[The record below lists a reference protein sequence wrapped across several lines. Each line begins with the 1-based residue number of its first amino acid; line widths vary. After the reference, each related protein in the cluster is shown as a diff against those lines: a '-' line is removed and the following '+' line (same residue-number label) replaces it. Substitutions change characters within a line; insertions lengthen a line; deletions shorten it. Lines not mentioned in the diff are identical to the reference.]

1 MFRKDLTR
9 VREISYHFNSR
20 GFGIR
25 GFGIRGFGIR
35 GFGKGKSFCMR
46 KFIMSVVVALVV
58 LFGTSFYVYK
68 TNDVIETY
76 ENKENKEVNNN
87 MLSMMLETSVGSGN
101 YQATTRSDWPKEN
114 EGYGFNKNLSKC
126 ERGGS
131 VIFDVDNRNV
141 VLKHNG
147 SDKCYV
153 YFDKVELKCVKNIT
167 LSKPYDG
174 TPISFTNYPVE
185 NLFQY
190 TISDNSPVYKIQVED
205 GTVYEPIIYKEGANQ
220 TISTIGS
227 QKEVGKSSAGSVI
240 LTFENGLSCTIGLE
254 LTVTTPKPIIPSG
267 PDMP

>member
-25 GFGIRGFGIR
+25 GFGIRGFG
-35 GFGKGKSFCMR
+35 KGKSFCMR
-46 KFIMSVVVALVV
+46 KFIVSVFVALLV
-58 LFGTSFYVYK
+58 LFGATFYVYK

-131 VIFDVDNRNV
+131 VTFDVDNRNV

-153 YFDKVELKCVKNIT
+153 YFDKVELNCVDTIT

-174 TPISFTNYPVE
+174 SPITITNYPVE

-190 TISDNSPVYKIQVED
+190 TISDNSRVYKIYLDGGFED
-205 GTVYEPIIYKEGANQ
+205 GTNNSYVIYKEGANQ
-220 TISTIGS
+220 TITTYASQTDIGS
-227 QKEVGKSSAGSVI
+227 SLGGRFNLK
-240 LTFENGLSCTIGLE
+240 FENGLSCTIEILVE
-254 LTVTTPKPIIPSG
+254 VTDPREN
-267 PDMP
+267 

>member
-1 MFRKDLTR
+1 MQKYIAR
-9 VREISYHFNSR
+9 
-20 GFGIR
+20 
-25 GFGIRGFGIR
+25 
-35 GFGKGKSFCMR
+35 
-46 KFIMSVVVALVV
+46 VVASLIV
-58 LFGTSFYVYK
+58 LFGIALCVYMGYSSNK
-68 TNDVIETY
+68 FEKEKIET
-76 ENKENKEVNNN
+76 NNN
-87 MLSMMLETSVGSGN
+87 DMLSMMLETSVGSGN

-227 QKEVGKSSAGSVI
+227 QKEVGKNSAGSVI

>member
-1 MFRKDLTR
+1 MQK
-9 VREISYHFNSR
+9 VIV
-20 GFGIR
+20 
-25 GFGIRGFGIR
+25 
-35 GFGKGKSFCMR
+35 
-46 KFIMSVVVALVV
+46 SVVVVLVV
-58 LFGTSFYVYK
+58 LCGRGLYVYK
-68 TNDVIETY
+68 TNDVSETY
-76 ENKENKEVNNN
+76 EKKESNEVNNN

-114 EGYGFNKNLSKC
+114 EGYGFNNNLSKC

-131 VIFDVDNRNV
+131 VTFDVDNRNV

-153 YFDKVELKCVKNIT
+153 YFDKVELNCVKNIT

-190 TISDNSPVYKIQVED
+190 TISDNSRVYKIQLVD
-205 GTVYEPIIYKEGANQ
+205 SSGHYEPVIYYKEGANQ
-220 TISTIGS
+220 TLSTNDNLDEMGNT
-227 QKEVGKSSAGSVI
+227 SSGSVI
-240 LTFENGLSCTIGLE
+240 LSFENGLSCQIA
-254 LTVTTPKPIIPSG
+254 LTLSITAPKPIPSG

>member
-1 MFRKDLTR
+1 MQKYIAR
-9 VREISYHFNSR
+9 
-20 GFGIR
+20 
-25 GFGIRGFGIR
+25 
-35 GFGKGKSFCMR
+35 
-46 KFIMSVVVALVV
+46 VVASLIV
-58 LFGTSFYVYK
+58 LFGIALCVYMGYSSNK
-68 TNDVIETY
+68 FEKEKIET
-76 ENKENKEVNNN
+76 NNN
-87 MLSMMLETSVGSGN
+87 DMLSMMLETSVGSGN

-174 TPISFTNYPVE
+174 TPLSFNNYPVE

-190 TISDNSPVYKIQVED
+190 TITDNSPVYKIQFVD
-205 GTVYEPIIYKEGANQ
+205 SSGHYEPVIYYKEGANQ
-220 TISTIGS
+220 TLSTNDNLDGM
-227 QKEVGKSSAGSVI
+227 GNASSGSVI
-240 LTFENGLSCTIGLE
+240 LSFENGLSCQIA
-254 LTVTTPKPIIPSG
+254 LTLSITAYMPSG
-267 PDMP
+267 ADETP

>member
-1 MFRKDLTR
+1 
-9 VREISYHFNSR
+9 
-20 GFGIR
+20 
-25 GFGIRGFGIR
+25 
-35 GFGKGKSFCMR
+35 MR
-46 KFIMSVVVALVV
+46 KFIVSVVVALVV

-68 TNDVIETY
+68 TNDVNETY
-76 ENKENKEVNNN
+76 ENNENKEVNNN

-153 YFDKVELKCVKNIT
+153 YFDKVELNCVKNIT

-190 TISDNSPVYKIQVED
+190 TISDNSRVYKIQLVD
-205 GTVYEPIIYKEGANQ
+205 SSGHYEPVIYYKEGANQ

-227 QKEVGKSSAGSVI
+227 QKEMGNSSAGSVI

-254 LTVTTPKPIIPSG
+254 LVVTAYVPTPTV